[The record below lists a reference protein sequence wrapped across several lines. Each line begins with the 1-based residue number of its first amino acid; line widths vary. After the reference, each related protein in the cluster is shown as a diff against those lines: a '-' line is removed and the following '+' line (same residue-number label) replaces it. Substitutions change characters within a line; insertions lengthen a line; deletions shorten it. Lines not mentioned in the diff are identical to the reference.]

1 MMSLRRDKSLTS
13 PWPSLKDSRSA
24 APIRPGWAQP
34 VVWSERCLVVR
45 SFSYQQTEQAN
56 LRQRL
61 AKAEGALRDLTPAPG
76 RGKRPITDEAS
87 LQKAIA
93 AIEKQYRVAGLL
105 LVSRTRQVTERAIRG
120 YRGQPGRVEQ
130 DIRYQVQVKRDEAA
144 IEWALFR
151 AGWRIYLTNA
161 PQASLFDRGRAGLPR
176 PVYRGEHF
184 RRLKGKMLSI
194 TPVYV
199 QRDDH
204 AQGFCFICSRWRRD
218 CWP

>member
-1 MMSLRRDKSLTS
+1 MGT
-13 PWPSLKDSRSA
+13 
-24 APIRPGWAQP
+24 QP

-130 DIRYQVQVKRDEAA
+130 RH
-144 IEWALFR
+144 
-151 AGWRIYLTNA
+151 
-161 PQASLFDRGRAGLPR
+161 SLPGRSSETR
-176 PVYRGEHF
+176 
-184 RRLKGKMLSI
+184 RRLNG
-194 TPVYV
+194 
-199 QRDDH
+199 R
-204 AQGFCFICSRWRRD
+204 CSGLVGVST
-218 CWP
+218 

>member
-1 MMSLRRDKSLTS
+1 M
-13 PWPSLKDSRSA
+13 
-24 APIRPGWAQP
+24 
-34 VVWSERCLVVR
+34 VR

-93 AIEKQYRVAGLL
+93 AIEKQYRVADLL

-120 YRGQPGRVEQ
+120 YRGQPARVEQ

-161 PQASLFDRGRAGLPR
+161 PQASLSLTEAVLAYRDRLR
-176 PVYRGEHF
+176 PAAGEH
-184 RRLKGKMLSI
+184 RAAGWHNRYPGL
-194 TPVYV
+194 
-199 QRDDH
+199 
-204 AQGFCFICSRWRRD
+204 CSAG
-218 CWP
+218 